1 MSFQHQPLRSCCLL
15 ALLAGLAVLASAQT
29 AAFLPEQNTE
39 AEAHAERGFDFA
51 RAGEL
56 EKAEA
61 EMRQAAKLAPANPDV
76 LAGLG
81 TVLAQEGKT

>member
-1 MSFQHQPLRSCCLL
+1 M
-15 ALLAGLAVLASAQT
+15 LASAQT